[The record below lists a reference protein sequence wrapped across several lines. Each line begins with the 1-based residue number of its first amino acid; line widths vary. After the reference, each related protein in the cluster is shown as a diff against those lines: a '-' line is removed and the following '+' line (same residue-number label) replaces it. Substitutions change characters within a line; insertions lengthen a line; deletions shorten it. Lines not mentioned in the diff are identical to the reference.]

1 MHLYTKFVKIFLQP
15 YIFGILFS
23 MILIT
28 VILNKVTFNKMNEQT
43 EEDIMKI
50 EKQYSDVNLNSI
62 SLLILNDL
70 LKLQIGFQ
78 QLIKFYSNIAELI
91 RTKAIEKVDLVEY
104 TYNYYDLRYNN
115 PNNNN
120 FSAYYSSWFVDQYT
134 TKANLTNTSTNLY
147 HQISIFSNLIH
158 TVYSFY
164 LSTSDILL
172 SIYLYFEDTNLL
184 INYPVNNGTSFDY
197 AKNPSYCTDKNGNIY
212 DIFNFK
218 CTEMY
223 EYIAKTEKEIFDLNN
238 GNQIDRKIFVLNLNS
253 NKNSYE
259 DGNLTICLKFNDSIS
274 YKNAYVCGDINNTKL
289 FDIFD
294 FFNQRLRGFF
304 IIASVGYYKM
314 FYYPKSE
321 SSRMTK
327 ISELFYGWDKNF
339 YLQEKLNFINNIEKK
354 LTSNYIFK
362 INATEIHNEP
372 IKLFKEI
379 FINDTNNTKSDKN
392 QYFYADNK
400 KYFYNIFP
408 IILENDDKNYEHI
421 LSVIYFYTKEMYF
434 NHLNDYQINY
444 LNQTIIQLIIVIAI
458 SSIIIYLLI
467 LTFKTLAY
475 YIVVPIKNIFN
486 MIKGINLGGLN
497 RLDYLKYLQERQNVY
512 YLKLLTCEALAN
524 RKNDFNNT
532 TNKEEINTSLNGSLI
547 DESKINNFNSKKN
560 NITLIN
566 KITNNDI
573 STKNKSTKEE
583 NENIENINITNIGL
597 TNNNDILNY
606 ANGNNY
612 IDKISTLND
621 ITDDNKEIINKFI
634 QNEYMNEL
642 SNVTT
647 LELEYN
653 KESENLRNELDYYN
667 FNEELL
673 QYRCYEVDELGK
685 ALLNFKQSL
694 LLTSHDNTPD
704 KIADYSKSEEIFANY
719 KNYVGMYCCRSNI
732 GNLLSQLINYDKAI
746 YHFALSLDSLKLKKY
761 LEKALVN
768 EYDENNY
775 LLQKIDCS
783 YNKDCVLEYEN
794 ILVYKQL
801 NNTDN
806 YLSQKLIDVLINER
820 YNKLIMTYYNFFKL
834 IKKSENKYEY
844 LGGLFMHTHYHTIN
858 YYHKILIQYIF
869 LCYKSNDLIKI
880 GESILDYIEF
890 LIKFKLN
897 TSKENKNILK
907 LKINSENMSRKE
919 YEYYQEKQK
928 MKKFSFDK
936 ILNWFNLFDNY
947 IEHVTKKTNITSNYN
962 NTDTFSSNS
971 NRGID
976 NNYINNSMY
985 LFQVNIQR
993 GDFLKGKFALTCK
1006 NYRDALFYYLKAA
1019 KKKSIVSDGVIRKR
1033 SLKHIQKIALKIQK
1047 KIIEQK
1053 LNSYAIN
1060 DLFIKS
1066 NDFIEYINQSKNEE
1080 DLSNISV
1087 ITNSVISEIE
1097 ENSSDKN
1104 NINKIN
1110 FIEAI
1115 KKIISDINDDIKECN
1130 IKQVKD
1136 ILFIIDINLCPE
1148 ELLDNI
1154 QREVIQILKKNF
1166 NQNDKLGLFILDEN
1180 HYHILCPLMSFDKID
1195 VSNLCTNIYN
1205 FIDKALEYVNV
1216 ERPNKEIFDRMYSK
1230 NTNNTDNTQMEKNFG
1245 ENKNYDKNIL
1255 MNDGSKAN
1263 FSNDDAEDE
1272 EENEEN
1278 EENEFSSDYD
1288 NEGFRE
1294 KNVNYEKIFRNIVK
1308 NLNFCINYINIKEMD
1323 SNNGKYIIFFTDM
1336 FNVER
1341 KQRNLFK
1348 EIFEDIKKDKNI
1360 RFLIVGKIKKLI
1372 TSEKLNK
1379 DLIQKQIMINTVL
1392 KHFGEKSEFIDME
1405 NIKKLKNILSSNNT
1419 INDNITFPNELY
1431 K

>member
-1 MHLYTKFVKIFLQP
+1 
-15 YIFGILFS
+15 
-23 MILIT
+23 MIVIT
-28 VILNKVTFNKMNEQT
+28 IILNRVTFKKMNEQT
-43 EEDIMKI
+43 DIDIMKI
-50 EKQYSDVNLNSI
+50 EKQYSDANLNSI

-78 QLIKFYSNIAELI
+78 QLINFYTKVADKI
-91 RTKAIEKVDLVEY
+91 RSKSIEKVDLVEY
-104 TYNYYDLRYNN
+104 TYNYYDIKNN
-115 PNNNN
+115 YLKNN
-120 FSAYYSSWFVDQYT
+120 FSSYCSSWFVDQYT
-134 TKANLTNTSTNLY
+134 TKENLTNTSSNLY
-147 HQISIFSNLIH
+147 HQISIYSNLVH
-158 TVYSFY
+158 TVYSFFT
-164 LSTSDILL
+164 SVSDILL

-184 INYPVNNGTSFDY
+184 INYPVNDVSFDFFN
-197 AKNPSYCTDKNGNIY
+197 NPSYCTDEEGNKY
-212 DIFNFK
+212 GIFSFK

-223 EYIAKTEKEIFDLNN
+223 EYIGKPGKEIFDLNSD
-238 GNQIDRKIFVLNLNS
+238 NQKDRKIYVLNLHS
-253 NKNSYE
+253 NKDLGVDS
-259 DGNLTICLKFNDSIS
+259 NLTICLKFNDTIS
-274 YKNAYVCGDINNTKL
+274 YKGAFICGDINNTKL

-304 IIASVGYYKM
+304 IVTSVGYYKM
-314 FYYPKSE
+314 FYYPKNAGNSI
-321 SSRMTK
+321 TK
-327 ISELFYGWDKNF
+327 VSELFYGWDKNY
-339 YLQEKLNFINNIEKK
+339 YLREKLDFINNIEKK
-354 LTSNYIFK
+354 FTSNYKLK
-362 INATEIHNEP
+362 INMTEIRKEP
-372 IKLFKEI
+372 INLFKEVY
-379 FINDTNNTKSDKN
+379 INDTNNTKSDKN
-392 QYFYADNK
+392 QYFYSNNIQ
-400 KYFYNIFP
+400 YFYNIFP
-408 IILENDDKNYEHI
+408 IILENYEKNYEHI
-421 LSVIYFYTKEMYF
+421 LSVIYFYNKEMYYD
-434 NHLNDYQINY
+434 HLSEYQLNYSYQI
-444 LNQTIIQLIIVIAI
+444 IIQLIIICAI
-458 SSIIIYLLI
+458 SSNIIYLLT

-475 YIVVPIKNIFN
+475 YIVVPIKNIYN

-497 RLDYLKYLQERQNVY
+497 RLEYLKFLQEKQNVY
-512 YLKLLTCEALAN
+512 YLKLVTCEALTN
-524 RKNDFNNT
+524 EKNDLNN
-532 TNKEEINTSLNGSLI
+532 NIKENINTSLNGSLI
-547 DESKINNFNSKKN
+547 SDSKVNNFSSKKN

-566 KITNNDI
+566 KI
-573 STKNKSTKEE
+573 
-583 NENIENINITNIGL
+583 
-597 TNNNDILNY
+597 NNNDILINNKNINEE
-606 ANGNNY
+606 NGNFENINLTNIELTNNNCMINYVNGNTY
-612 IDKISTLND
+612 IDKISTLNE
-621 ITDDNKEIINKFI
+621 ITDDNREIINKFI

-642 SNVTT
+642 SNLKT
-647 LELEYN
+647 LEFEYN

-719 KNYVGMYCCRSNI
+719 KNYSGMNCCQSNI
-732 GNLLSQLINYDKAI
+732 GNLLNQLINYDKAI
-746 YHFALSLDSLKLKKY
+746 YHFALSLGSSKLKKY

-768 EYDENNY
+768 EFDENDY
-775 LLQKIDCS
+775 LLQKIDSS

-806 YLSQKLIDVLINER
+806 YLSQKIIDVLINER
-820 YNKLIMTYYNFFKL
+820 YNKLIMTYYNFFRL
-834 IKKSENKYEY
+834 IKKSKNKYEY
-844 LGGLFMHTHYHTIN
+844 LGGLFMHTRYHTIN

-897 TSKENKNILK
+897 TSEENKNILK
-907 LKINSENMSRKE
+907 IKTNSENMSRKE

-928 MKKFSFDK
+928 IKKFFFDK

-947 IEHVTKKTNITSNYN
+947 IEHVTKKTNITSNDN
-962 NTDTFSSNS
+962 NADAFSNNS
-971 NRGID
+971 NHCTD
-976 NNYINNSMY
+976 NYINNSMY

-1006 NYRDALFYYLKAA
+1006 NYKDALFYFLKAA
-1019 KKKSIVSDGVIRKR
+1019 KKKNIVSDGYIKKR

-1047 KIIEQK
+1047 KIIQQK
-1053 LNSYAIN
+1053 LNNYAIN
-1060 DLFIKS
+1060 DLFVKS

-1080 DLSNISV
+1080 DLSSISIISNSI
-1087 ITNSVISEIE
+1087 ITENE

-1104 NINKIN
+1104 NVYKIN

-1115 KKIISDINDDIKECN
+1115 KKIISDINDDVKECN

-1154 QREVIQILKKNF
+1154 QRELTKILKKNF

-1180 HYHILCPLMSFDKID
+1180 HYHILCPLMSIDKID
-1195 VSNLCTNIYN
+1195 ILNLCTNVFN
-1205 FIDKALEYVNV
+1205 FIDKTLEYVNV
-1216 ERPNKEIFDRMYSK
+1216 ERPNKEIIDRMYSK
-1230 NTNNTDNTQMEKNFG
+1230 NTNNTDNKKTYNLENNFI
-1245 ENKNYDKNIL
+1245 ENKNCDKNIL
-1255 MNDGSKAN
+1255 MNSVIKAN
-1263 FSNDDAEDE
+1263 YSNDDAEDD

-1278 EENEFSSDYD
+1278 EENEYSLNSE

-1294 KNVNYEKIFRNIVK
+1294 RNVDYGKIFRNIVK

-1323 SNNGKYIIFFTDM
+1323 SNNEKIIIFFTDI

-1341 KQRNLFK
+1341 KQRNLFRT
-1348 EIFEDIKKDKNI
+1348 IFEDIKKDKNI
-1360 RFLIVGKIKKLI
+1360 RFLIVGKIKKLN
-1372 TSEKLNK
+1372 TNEKLNK

-1392 KHFGEKSEFIDME
+1392 KNFGDKSEFIDMD
-1405 NIKKLKNILSSNNT
+1405 NIKKLKNILSSSNT
-1419 INDNITFPNELY
+1419 ISDNIIFPNELY